1 LKTWA
6 YTSAHPED
14 SKGVRM
20 EDSQVRFVPLTVKT
34 VVCHTIT
41 YFVMGL
47 LAYKLLNYEA
57 IINNPC
63 SGMRTTT
70 SLWVILGAPLQIFRG
85 ILFASIFYLFR
96 DELFRRNRGWLVMAW
111 LLIGVGILGT
121 FAAPGGSL
129 EGFIFTTTPPLLQMR
144 GWLEVVPQAV
154 LLSALLVYWVRHPG
168 RKGLNWGLGAA
179 YVIAA
184 GLPLLAL
191 IAPKR

>member
-1 LKTWA
+1 
-6 YTSAHPED
+6 
-14 SKGVRM
+14 M
-20 EDSQVRFVPLTVKT
+20 EDSRVRFVPLAVKT

-41 YFVMGL
+41 YFICGL

-63 SGMRTTT
+63 SGMRPTT
-70 SLWVILGAPLQIFRG
+70 SLWVILGASLQIFRG

-96 DELFRRNRGWLVMAW
+96 DRLFGCKNGWLLMAW
-111 LLIGVGILGT
+111 MLVGIGILGT

-129 EGFIFTTTPPLLQMR
+129 EGFIYTTTPALLQMR

-168 RKGLNWGLGAA
+168 KKWMSWGLGTFYA
-179 YVIAA
+179 IAA
-184 GLPLLAL
+184 GLPLLSL
-191 IAPKR
+191 VAPKR

>member
-1 LKTWA
+1 
-6 YTSAHPED
+6 
-14 SKGVRM
+14 M
-20 EDSQVRFVPLTVKT
+20 EDSQVRFVPLAVRT

-63 SGMRTTT
+63 SGMRMTT
-70 SLWVILGAPLQIFRG
+70 SLWVILGAPLQMFRG

-168 RKGLNWGLGAA
+168 RKGLNWGLSAA